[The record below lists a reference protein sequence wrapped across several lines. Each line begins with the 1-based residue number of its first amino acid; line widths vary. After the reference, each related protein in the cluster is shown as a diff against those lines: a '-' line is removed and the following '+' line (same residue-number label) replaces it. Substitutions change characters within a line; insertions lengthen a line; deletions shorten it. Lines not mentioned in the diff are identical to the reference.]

1 MIMINYNVIKMS
13 RCCKDEIYLYLKLRK
28 LYRKDELHL
37 YHTGIKLMITELEG
51 LQRNI
56 EI

>member
-1 MIMINYNVIKMS
+1 MIMMNYNVIKMS